1 MPARPVSTGHLH
13 RCHRDPPRLHPP
25 IQPPRTTG
33 IAGHRRDRRG
43 TRRSHHAYRRRRL
56 QSAVAHRALDKEAA
70 AMTDVQP
77 DRAGSH
83 RRVNSPGGQLHV
95 GDWAGP
101 EPAFVMMHGFP
112 DDSAIYQRLAPLLT
126 PNRVITFDW
135 LGYGRSDR
143 PGNTAERAPGHQGEL
158 EAVLDTL
165 ELGRVVLVAHDASG
179 PDAIDFTLAH
189 PGRVAHLILL
199 NTYYGHAASLQFPEM
214 IRLFADA
221 NLAPLLDA
229 MLEDNNQRLW
239 LLGHTARR
247 FGGDPLDPQ
256 GVGLTCVFPQFF
268 GGNDHP
274 DALAAIRAWTR
285 RLFPALDEQDAHIRQ
300 GQLAQLTVPVTLIF
314 GAGDSYLSSQLTS
327 QTCSATPRST
337 LSGTPRTGPNG
348 TNPRPSRN
356 SSRQPPH
363 SPDAACSTPAR
374 PIAHRREG
382 ARPGCSAHCNSY
394 DNRSSL
400 PLRSGDRAAQPS
412 RLTPHRVISPG
423 PGSRAPSRLTIGSS
437 TAS

>member
-1 MPARPVSTGHLH
+1 MTGV
-13 RCHRDPPRLHPP
+13 P
-25 IQPPRTTG
+25 
-33 IAGHRRDRRG
+33 
-43 TRRSHHAYRRRRL
+43 
-56 QSAVAHRALDKEAA
+56 
-70 AMTDVQP
+70 P

-83 RRVNSPGGQLHV
+83 RRVNSPGGQLRV
-95 GDWAGP
+95 GDRAGS
-101 EPAFVMMHGFP
+101 EPAFLMAHGFP

-135 LGYGRSDR
+135 RGYGRSDR
-143 PGNTAERAPGHQGEL
+143 PGNTAEQAPSHQGVL

-199 NTYYGHAASLQFPEM
+199 NTYYGHAAPLQFPEM

-221 NLAPLLDA
+221 NLDPLLDA

-285 RLFPALDEQDAHIRQ
+285 RLFPALDEQDAHI
-300 GQLAQLTVPVTLIF
+300 GQLAQLTIPVTLIF
-314 GAGDSYLSSQLTS
+314 GVGDSYLSPQLAADLADLFS
-327 QTCSATPRST
+327 HATVHLVTDASHWPQWD
-337 LSGTPRTGPNG
+337 
-348 TNPRPSRN
+348 
-356 SSRQPPH
+356 QP
-363 SPDAACSTPAR
+363 AAVAKL
-374 PIAHRREG
+374 IK
-382 ARPGCSAHCNSY
+382 
-394 DNRSSL
+394 
-400 PLRSGDRAAQPS
+400 AA
-412 RLTPHRVISPG
+412 
-423 PGSRAPSRLTIGSS
+423 
-437 TAS
+437 TA

>member
-1 MPARPVSTGHLH
+1 
-13 RCHRDPPRLHPP
+13 
-25 IQPPRTTG
+25 
-33 IAGHRRDRRG
+33 
-43 TRRSHHAYRRRRL
+43 
-56 QSAVAHRALDKEAA
+56 
-70 AMTDVQP
+70 MTDVQP
-77 DRAGSH
+77 DRPGSH

-95 GDWAGP
+95 SDWAGP

-135 LGYGRSDR
+135 LGYGRSGR
-143 PGNTAERAPGHQGEL
+143 PGDTAERAPSHQGEL

-221 NLAPLLDA
+221 NLGPLLDA
-229 MLEDNNQRLW
+229 MLDDDNQRLW

-268 GGNDHP
+268 GGDDHP

-300 GQLAQLTVPVTLIF
+300 GQLGQLTVPVTLIF
-314 GAGDSYLSSQLTS
+314 GAGDAYLSPQLAADLADLFS
-327 QTCSATPRST
+327 HATVHLVTDASHWPQWD
-337 LSGTPRTGPNG
+337 
-348 TNPRPSRN
+348 
-356 SSRQPPH
+356 QP
-363 SPDAACSTPAR
+363 AAVAKL
-374 PIAHRREG
+374 IK
-382 ARPGCSAHCNSY
+382 
-394 DNRSSL
+394 
-400 PLRSGDRAAQPS
+400 AA
-412 RLTPHRVISPG
+412 T
-423 PGSRAPSRLTIGSS
+423 T
-437 TAS
+437 